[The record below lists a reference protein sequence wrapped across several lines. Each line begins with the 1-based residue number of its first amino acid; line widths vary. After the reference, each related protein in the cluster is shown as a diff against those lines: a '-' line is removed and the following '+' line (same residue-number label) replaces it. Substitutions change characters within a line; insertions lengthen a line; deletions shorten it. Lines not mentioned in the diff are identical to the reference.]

1 MLISRIFSSLWL
13 LFVIVYF
20 FFAESILGLILLIFT
35 FLLVLLLLLN
45 LRTLTNKLS
54 FDLSSDGTIHKH
66 ERGELLIHVKNNSW
80 FPVARVQIKLLFENQ
95 LTGIQDQLTTYIH
108 VSSKSEEIIRV
119 QLESEYAGLI
129 LVSLTEVAYYDF
141 LGIFTKKIKDV
152 KTSTEIHVLPEYF
165 PVTIE
170 LEPSNLGHSNQQA
183 YDADRKG
190 RDGLEIFGIKEYSVD
205 DSLKNIHWKLTS
217 KFDELIVKELSEAVN
232 YTFLIILDLTAAQRI
247 NNPALVDSL
256 VDSFVSLSRGLLDIG
271 YAHSIGWLDRKTNYI
286 HIEEVFSEE
295 HLTSLLRQILSVTS
309 VQSEESVLERFPYVS
324 ESYSHVIQLLTT
336 FQPNYLTE
344 LSQSHLKTIIKTEAI
359 VEDRA
364 NIFFSTPENKH
375 EILSHIIL

>member
-1 MLISRIFSSLWL
+1 
-13 LFVIVYF
+13 
-20 FFAESILGLILLIFT
+20 
-35 FLLVLLLLLN
+35 
-45 LRTLTNKLS
+45 
-54 FDLSSDGTIHKH
+54 
-66 ERGELLIHVKNNSW
+66 
-80 FPVARVQIKLLFENQ
+80 IKLLFENQ
-95 LTGIQDQLTTYIH
+95 LTGTQDQLTTYIH

-165 PVTIE
+165 LVTIE

-183 YDADRKG
+183 YDTDRKG

-256 VDSFVSLSRGLLDIG
+256 VDSFVSLSRG
-271 YAHSIGWLDRKTNYI
+271 
-286 HIEEVFSEE
+286 
-295 HLTSLLRQILSVTS
+295 
-309 VQSEESVLERFPYVS
+309 
-324 ESYSHVIQLLTT
+324 
-336 FQPNYLTE
+336 
-344 LSQSHLKTIIKTEAI
+344 
-359 VEDRA
+359 
-364 NIFFSTPENKH
+364 
-375 EILSHIIL
+375 